1 MRIRVLAH
9 LLSGCNPRKSPLFLL
24 IETKMTPR
32 EVPPAPGLAPYFT
45 SRQVELNDD
54 NSNLLSIYV
63 FASKQLY

>member
-54 NSNLLSIYV
+54 
-63 FASKQLY
+63 A